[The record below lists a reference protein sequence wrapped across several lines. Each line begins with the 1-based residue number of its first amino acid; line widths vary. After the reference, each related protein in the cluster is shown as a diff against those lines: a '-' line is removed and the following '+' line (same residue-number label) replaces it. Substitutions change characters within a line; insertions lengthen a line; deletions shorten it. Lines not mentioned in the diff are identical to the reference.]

1 MSADPVIYCLEQ
13 LTDYAQFERLS
24 SDLMS
29 GVGYVGIEPI
39 GGSGDRGRDALFLDR
54 SAPDQSTVFA
64 YSVRVDWKTKLE
76 RDCKRI
82 RDEEH
87 NPQTVVFVCTSTL
100 TSGQKDGAKAH
111 VLSYYGWHLEIY
123 DLERIRVLLATELRH
138 LLAQH
143 PSIFCPPWFP
153 VRGGLS
159 IAQSHDTIV
168 VDHVPADHAL
178 ATWLSRKLSLSGYR
192 TWCYGTAPLA
202 GEDADASVRTLIQQ
216 RATQYLP
223 IMSLAALADANLLGR
238 CAAACERNDFVTPCW
253 SSPVD
258 ITSLSSPLQRA
269 VPARFDSAW
278 STGLK
283 QVIDSMKSRG
293 VTAALDTTQGRA
305 IALRAY
311 VPDSVIQ
318 PSPEQV
324 VANVFPVSIPKSIII
339 CNLAKEMS
347 NEEIETLRRSWAF
360 VIASSTTFLSF
371 DEPPVSVQLVDRKP
385 LPEYAWDSFNW
396 RLGKHSLDV
405 VKELVKRSLMVACFR
420 AGMLWCEDRSLP
432 YFPHTKGPRTIATF
446 VHLDGRTTRVAVNG
460 ERQYGWGINATRFRY
475 QLCPLFRVGCDEAT
489 RWSVTMHIYVRV
501 TELDGTPF
509 QKKEIIRKRK
519 TVTKGWWNKEWL
531 ARTLGVVQA
540 IADRNRNIEIGVGR
554 RRVSVSA
561 SPLEWQ
567 CPVSIDVEA
576 MDRIGDFQE
585 EMAAMRYAEDEE
597 DALPDLSSGNS
608 ADD

>member
-39 GGSGDRGRDALFLDR
+39 GGSGDRGRDALFKDR
-54 SAPDQSTVFA
+54 SAPDQLTVFA
-64 YSVRVDWKTKLE
+64 YSVRVDWKAKLE
-76 RDCKRI
+76 QDCKRI

-87 NPQTVVFVCTSTL
+87 GPETVVFVCTSTL
-100 TSGQKDGAKAH
+100 TSGQKDAAKAH
-111 VLSYYGWHLEIY
+111 VLDNYGWRLEIY

-159 IAQSHDTIV
+159 IAQSNDTIV
-168 VDHVPADHAL
+168 VDHVSADHAL
-178 ATWLSRKLSLSGYR
+178 ATWLSRKLSLAGYR
-192 TWCYGTAPLA
+192 AWCYGTAPLA
-202 GEDADASVRTLIQQ
+202 GEDADSSVRTLIQQ

-223 IMSLAALADANLLGR
+223 ILSPAALADANLVGR
-238 CAAACERNDFVTPCW
+238 CGAACEKNDFVTPCW
-253 SSPVD
+253 AYPID
-258 ITSLSSPLQRA
+258 ATSLSSPLQSA
-269 VPARFDSAW
+269 VPAQFDSAW

-283 QVIDSMKSRG
+283 QVMDSMESRG
-293 VTAALDTTQGRA
+293 VIPALDTTRGRA

-311 VPDSVIQ
+311 VPESVIL

-339 CNLAKEMS
+339 CNLANEMS

-371 DEPPVSVQLVDRKP
+371 DEPPVSVQLVDSMP
-385 LPEYAWDSFNW
+385 LPEYAWDSFDW
-396 RLGKHSLDV
+396 KLGKHSLHV

-420 AGMLWCEDRSLP
+420 AGLVWCEDRSVL
-432 YFPHTKGPRTIATF
+432 YFPHTKGPRTSVTF
-446 VHLDGRTTRVAVNG
+446 LHLDGRKTSVAVNG
-460 ERQYGWGINATRFRY
+460 EKQYSWGVNATRFRY
-475 QLCPLFRVGCDEAT
+475 QLCPLFRVGYDEAKK
-489 RWSVTMHIYVRV
+489 WWLTMRIYVRV
-501 TELDGTPF
+501 TDLDGTPL
-509 QKKEIIRKRK
+509 QKKEITRKRK
-519 TVTKGWWNKEWL
+519 TVTSGWWNKEWL
-531 ARTLGVVQA
+531 ARTLGVMQA
-540 IADRNRNIEIGVGR
+540 LADKNDNIEIGFGR

-585 EMAAMRYAEDEE
+585 EMAAMRYSDDEE
-597 DALPDLSSGNS
+597 DALPDLPSEDP